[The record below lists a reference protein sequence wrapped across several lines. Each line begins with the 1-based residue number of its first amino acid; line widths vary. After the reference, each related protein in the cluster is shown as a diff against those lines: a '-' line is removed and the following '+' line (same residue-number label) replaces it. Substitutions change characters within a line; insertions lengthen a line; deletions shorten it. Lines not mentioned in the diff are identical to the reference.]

1 MNFEIPFIRSRAYI
15 LYENVWEGGCMQAG
29 CWDSKEGIT
38 NFWAVAV
45 MSVYVIIMLW
55 WEWAGKELEGRG
67 SGSKRVTTKILSQ
80 DLLFKLTNFVFP
92 SHFRDNKTI
101 NTDPATISRHRNR
114 NQQGNKKV
122 GGTEGLP
129 ESRVGGTEGLP
140 ESRVGGLGHLEG

>member
-1 MNFEIPFIRSRAYI
+1 M
-15 LYENVWEGGCMQAG
+15 
-29 CWDSKEGIT
+29 
-38 NFWAVAV
+38 
-45 MSVYVIIMLW
+45 
-55 WEWAGKELEGRG
+55 
-67 SGSKRVTTKILSQ
+67 
-80 DLLFKLTNFVFP
+80 LFKLTKFVFP

-140 ESRVGGLGHLEG
+140 ESRVGGTEGLPESRVGGLGLLEG